1 MLSFFNSVTPTAIF
15 RYDHTGAVIKPK
27 SSGLSS
33 HSFCPRRK
41 NARGCYVCHR
51 IISID
56 KTKSLVVLIDRKSAF
71 WVDFKIT
78 ILNLSTSSHLGVCS
92 RQCFIKRRGER
103 LSILSFYREAF
114 FLATDPCFLL
124 EFFDILGNILLE
136 HYIIN
141 IWEDIGRWRA
151 FHANT
156 FGSRNSQY
164 HIVELLDGE
173 VGVAPQKGNNW
184 AKHDMIPSVILDCF
198 RSKFGY
204 VLAVKTYFSDY

>member
-41 NARGCYVCHR
+41 NTRGCYVCHS

-56 KTKSLVVLIDRKSAF
+56 KTKSLVVLIDRN
-71 WVDFKIT
+71 FKIT

-103 LSILSFYREAF
+103 LSILSFYHEAF

-141 IWEDIGRWRA
+141 I
-151 FHANT
+151 
-156 FGSRNSQY
+156 
-164 HIVELLDGE
+164 
-173 VGVAPQKGNNW
+173 
-184 AKHDMIPSVILDCF
+184 
-198 RSKFGY
+198 
-204 VLAVKTYFSDY
+204 